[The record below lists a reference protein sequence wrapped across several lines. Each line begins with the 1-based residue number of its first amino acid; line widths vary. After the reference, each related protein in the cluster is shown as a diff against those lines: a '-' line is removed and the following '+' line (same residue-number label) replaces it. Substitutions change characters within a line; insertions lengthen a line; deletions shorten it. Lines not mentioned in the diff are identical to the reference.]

1 MKDAEWGSTAGCTC
15 TVTSSQKEKKKE
27 KEKKNEVFSFKSNI
41 EHNSNT
47 KLKEISIS
55 NTLFNILKVTS

>member
-1 MKDAEWGSTAGCTC
+1 MRLNSRLYLYSHFKSKREEEGE
-15 TVTSSQKEKKKE
+15 EKKK
-27 KEKKNEVFSFKSNI
+27 EVFSFKSNI

-47 KLKEISIS
+47 ELKEISIS

>member
-1 MKDAEWGSTAGCTC
+1 MRLNSRLYLYSHFKSKREEEG
-15 TVTSSQKEKKKE
+15 E
-27 KEKKNEVFSFKSNI
+27 EKKNEVFSFKSNI

-47 KLKEISIS
+47 DLKEISIS

>member
-1 MKDAEWGSTAGCTC
+1 MRLNSRLYLYSHFKSKREEEGE
-15 TVTSSQKEKKKE
+15 EKKK
-27 KEKKNEVFSFKSNI
+27 KEVFSFKSNI

-47 KLKEISIS
+47 ELKEISIS

>member
-27 KEKKNEVFSFKSNI
+27 KEKKNEGFSFKSNI

-47 KLKEISIS
+47 ELKEISIS

>member
-27 KEKKNEVFSFKSNI
+27 KKKKKVFSFKSNI

-47 KLKEISIS
+47 ELKEISIS

>member
-1 MKDAEWGSTAGCTC
+1 MRLNSRLYLYSHFKSKREEGG
-15 TVTSSQKEKKKE
+15 E
-27 KEKKNEVFSFKSNI
+27 EKKNEVFSFKSNI

-47 KLKEISIS
+47 ELKEISIS

>member
-1 MKDAEWGSTAGCTC
+1 MRLNSRLYLYSHFKSKREEGE
-15 TVTSSQKEKKKE
+15 EKK
-27 KEKKNEVFSFKSNI
+27 VFSFKSNI

-47 KLKEISIS
+47 ELKEISIS

>member
-27 KEKKNEVFSFKSNI
+27 KKKKNEVFSFKSNI

-47 KLKEISIS
+47 ELKEISIS

>member
-15 TVTSSQKEKKKE
+15 TVTSSQKEKKE
-27 KEKKNEVFSFKSNI
+27 KKKKNEVFSFKSNI

-47 KLKEISIS
+47 ELKEISIS

>member
-1 MKDAEWGSTAGCTC
+1 MRLNSRLYLYSHFKSKREGG
-15 TVTSSQKEKKKE
+15 EG
-27 KEKKNEVFSFKSNI
+27 KKNEVFSFKSNI

-47 KLKEISIS
+47 ELKEISIS

>member
-15 TVTSSQKEKKKE
+15 TVTSSQKEKKK
-27 KEKKNEVFSFKSNI
+27 KKKKEVFSFKSNI

-47 KLKEISIS
+47 ELKEISIS
-55 NTLFNILKVTS
+55 NTLFNILKVIS